1 MRTVLFVCTGNTCRS
16 PMAEAVAQRWLDD
29 EGAAE
34 LGGPVLAA
42 SAGMAAAGGVPAAM
56 EAVRA
61 MGAIGI
67 AYEGRAKQLTA
78 EMVRAAAV
86 VLCMTAD
93 HVEAAGRLV
102 EGEPEHVGKIERLDG
117 EADVHDPIGLGQEAY
132 DEVLRRFGELIPRR
146 LREVLGHED
155 RARIGSSRT

>member
-42 SAGMAAAGGVPAAM
+42 SAGMAASGGGRAAS

-61 MGAIGI
+61 LAAMGI
-67 AYEGRAKQLTA
+67 AYEGRSKQLTA
-78 EMVRAAAV
+78 EMIRAAEV
-86 VLCMTAD
+86 VLCMTDD
-93 HVEAAGRLV
+93 HVRAAGRLV
-102 EGEPEHVGKIERLDG
+102 ADEPEHLGKIERLDPD
-117 EADVHDPIGLGQEAY
+117 ADVDDPIGSGQEAY
-132 DEVLRRFGELIPRR
+132 DDVLRRFGELVPRR

-155 RARIGSSRT
+155 RARIGSSRS